1 MKFSLEELV
10 LQELKTLAKDLH
22 ADKQILSRLLFSLIV
37 QWYWVLAESSV
48 TGSEEYRA
56 GNFW

>member
-37 QWYWVLAESSV
+37 QRYWVLAESSV